1 MSHDLTT
8 QAEQS
13 LSKLAGRFEHW
24 RRTRTNTHERIP
36 ESLWAEAVSLT
47 QTLPIGRVARRCR
60 LSPTDL
66 KKRCQASNV
75 PTTIHSHSPE
85 PAFVE
90 LPSPGVWATPGDE
103 PVLVE
108 LERADGA
115 RMRLRYRHTPPP
127 LASLVQAFLEGH

>member
-1 MSHDLTT
+1 MSYDLTT

-13 LSKLAGRFEHW
+13 LSRLAGRFEHW
-24 RRTRTNTHERIP
+24 RRTRANAHERIP

-66 KKRCQASNV
+66 KKRCQADTAPMTV
-75 PTTIHSHSPE
+75 HAGSPE

-90 LPSPGVWATPGDE
+90 LPPPGMWSAPGDE
-103 PVLVE
+103 PMLVE

-127 LASLVQAFLEGH
+127 LTSLVQAFLEGH